1 MTNPSHFFRSQGHL
15 TKIINDTIVDDTKW
29 NLFSDNG
36 KKFNGRLSILDKK
49 HKFRDINLQDVSK
62 IIENQTRNS
71 IQQKKKKYTKREKNT
86 RKNRTNNKAN
96 NKGIRKTKRGK
107 NGKTKRKRRKI
118 GQN

>member
-71 IQQKKKKYTKREKNT
+71 IQQTKKKYTKRGKNT

-107 NGKTKRKRRKI
+107 NGKQRGKGGK
-118 GQN
+118 

>member
-71 IQQKKKKYTKREKNT
+71 IQQTKKKYTKRGENT
-86 RKNRTNNKAN
+86 R
-96 NKGIRKTKRGK
+96 KRGK
-107 NGKTKRKRRKI
+107 NGKTNRKKRTKRKI
-118 GQN
+118 GRN

>member
-36 KKFNGRLSILDKK
+36 KKFNVQLSILDKK

-71 IQQKKKKYTKREKNT
+71 IQQTKKKYTKRGKNT
-86 RKNRTNNKAN
+86 RKNRANNKAN
-96 NKGIRKTKRGK
+96 NKGISKTKRGEK
-107 NGKTKRKRRKI
+107 GKTKRKRRKI
-118 GQN
+118 GRN